1 MNLSYFTCT
10 SATATTTT
18 AVIANNKCQ
27 DYIPVADQVPV
38 GELTISGTST
48 DNATSDCTVYAD
60 LNNTKPFQKTVVTGP
75 GGVND

>member
-10 SATATTTT
+10 SATATTT

-48 DNATSDCTVYAD
+48 DNATSDCTIYAD
-60 LNNTKPFQKTVVTGP
+60 WNNTKLFQKAVATGP

>member
-10 SATATTTT
+10 SATATTT
-18 AVIANNKCQ
+18 AVTANNKCQ

-48 DNATSDCTVYAD
+48 DNATSDCTVYTD
-60 LNNTKPFQKTVVTGP
+60 WNNTKPFQKAVATGP